1 MPRVKKMTERWEYMA
16 ESSVSMPHTYFASSL
31 APCCLAPCTAL
42 SFNSRSGMPPHVHFV
57 FLHVVLLHVQA
68 LSFDRSISNE
78 RALPVGLLHSRFQS
92 SVNKMLRKRFI
103 SSFESPIPFSR

>member
-1 MPRVKKMTERWEYMA
+1 MRRVKKMTERWECMA

-31 APCCLAPCTAL
+31 APCAAL
-42 SFNSRSGMPPHVHFV
+42 IFNSRSGMPPHVHFV
-57 FLHVVLLHVQA
+57 FLQVVLLHVQA
-68 LSFDRSISNE
+68 LNFERSISSE